1 MLARIVLVF
10 AMLSVLGLNAFAQ
23 TFPRIKLIV
32 NNDNLLIY
40 VGADPNPVSYTLGTK
55 TAEYV
60 MGYLANSNEKSWVEK
75 QEVFYKGISY
85 NIPLFTVTE
94 VIAQHHYKIGF
105 LRVDNAD
112 VIKFFDGGTEYTFVI
127 KPATRPVDV
136 LKVDYVVGQIVKML
150 TSLYFDNSNSNP
162 RQEFCVRNITVVDGI
177 PTNIE
182 IIPGFNCP

>member
-23 TFPRIKLIV
+23 TFPRIKLKV
-32 NNDNLLIY
+32 NNEHLLIF
-40 VGADPNPVSYTLGTK
+40 VGADPDPVSYTLGTK

-60 MGYLANSNEKSWVEK
+60 MGYLANSIEKSWVEK
-75 QEVFYKGISY
+75 KDVFYEA
-85 NIPLFTVTE
+85 IPYTIALFSTDD
-94 VIAQHHYKIGF
+94 IGGPYKIGF

-127 KPATRPVDV
+127 KPTTSPVNV

-150 TSLYFDNSNSNP
+150 TSFYIDNTSPMP
-162 RQEFCVRNITVVDGI
+162 RQNFCVRNITVADGI

-182 IIPGFNCP
+182 IIPGFDCP